1 MKPWHFHSVNLKKLL
16 PRTKY
21 EDEIEDD
28 YIVGEVIITAE
39 DTVDDLRERV
49 EEELEMEDGFLMMLN
64 DHDLLS
70 TTSTHKVY
78 KYLEADNILV
88 LKY

>member
-1 MKPWHFHSVNLKKLL
+1 MGEGISNQIVV
-16 PRTKY
+16 Y